1 MNEAGEGREIVR
13 VELEQWKL
21 DNVLYRLL
29 WSCCENF
36 EGIGVRREEEY
47 NYLD

>member
-1 MNEAGEGREIVR
+1 MKKEIVR

-29 WSCCENF
+29 WSCCESL
-36 EGIGVRREEEY
+36 EEVRIRREEEY